1 MVASSA
7 PRCATFHVDAAS
19 DSHDVA
25 PGDGVAG
32 DHLNPDSSSCT
43 FRAAIEEANGLI
55 GPDTVLVPAG
65 IGTIMLSLGSLRVQD
80 NGTLITGVGGRPVID
95 GVGNPI
101 SHASFLLE
109 SDSNAVSRLEL
120 RRSRGDAIT
129 VLGSANRIGGTVA
142 GEGLVLVAN
151 GLDNPT
157 AAAIRLAGLGATANS
172 VAGNYIGIRSNGV
185 TPEGNAH
192 GVVVSHQASLN
203 MIGGLDSAAR
213 NIISGNS
220 GFAIIVS
227 DGAFKNQVAGNY
239 LGADSTGTNGP
250 GNHLGGVIVH
260 SGARENVI
268 GGDILLQGN
277 LISANHGHG
286 VELTGSDVTENR
298 VDGNMIGTTADG
310 RFPLGN
316 HGDGILVTDGAHHNL
331 IGGPNAE
338 SGNLISG
345 NDGSGVHLSGSG
357 VTGQVITAN
366 WIGTS
371 LAGYGH
377 LGNGWSDGD
386 GVLIDSGAS
395 ANTIGGS
402 LPANRNV
409 ISANYRFGVQLSGSG
424 TSDNR
429 VMGNYIGLN
438 AGGTS
443 SLGNAVG
450 VGISGGA
457 QSNMIGGLTKIEGN
471 VISGNR
477 SDDFPYGSGVLIF
490 GDGTRFNQVAANLIG
505 LNAEGLTARRN
516 GSAGVIVGGGAQ
528 YNLIGGDNIT
538 DGNVISGNG
547 LDDPIDGRAAG
558 IHIFGATT
566 CFNRVSGNLIGTDS
580 ASEAV
585 IGNRG
590 HGIGLYSGAHHN
602 VIGGDNFRQTNQIIG
617 SEGAGIFLSGLHTR
631 NNLLRRNYI
640 TDNEGLGIDLR
651 DSAQAGI
658 EPPKITTVGR
668 LHMTGPRLVAGRDAP
683 PGARIDIYSVDSP
696 DPSGAGEGD
705 LYLASTYANAN
716 GRFEFYLPAAP
727 PVPIILTAIA
737 TDAENNSSEFSVNG
751 YSPDATGVEDTPG
764 TLPLEFSLAQNY
776 PNPFNL
782 ETSIVFTVPRR
793 TRATLTVY
801 NVLGQRVRTL
811 TDQPYS
817 PGEYEVVWNG
827 RNDEGHEVA
836 SGTYLYRLESD
847 DRLATRKMVLIK

>member
-7 PRCATFHVDAAS
+7 PRGATFQVDAAS
-19 DSHDVA
+19 DSHDAA

-32 DHLNPDSSSCT
+32 DHLDPDSSSCT
-43 FRAAIEEANGLI
+43 LRAAIEEANALT

-65 IGTIMLSLGSLRVQD
+65 IGPIRLTLGSLRVQD
-80 NGTLITGVGGRPVID
+80 NGTVISGLSGRPVID
-95 GVGNPI
+95 GVGNPVN
-101 SHASFLLE
+101 HASFLLE

-129 VLGSANRIGGTVA
+129 VLGSANQIGSTVA
-142 GEGLVLVAN
+142 GEGLVVVGS
-151 GLDNPT
+151 GLDSPT
-157 AAAIRLAGLGATANS
+157 AAAIRLTGPGATANS
-172 VAGNYIGIRSNGV
+172 VAGNYIGIQSNGV
-185 TPEGNAH
+185 TTEGNAH

-203 MIGGLDSAAR
+203 MIGGLVSAAR

-250 GNHLGGVIVH
+250 GNHLGGVVLR

-286 VELTGSDVTENR
+286 VELTGMDVTANR
-298 VDGNMIGTTADG
+298 VDGNMIGATADG

-316 HGDGILVTDGAHHNL
+316 HGDGILVTNGAHHNL

-338 SGNLISG
+338 SGNLLSG

-371 LAGYGH
+371 LTGYGY
-377 LGNGWSDGD
+377 LGNGWLDGD
-386 GVLIDSGAS
+386 GVLVDSGAN

-409 ISANYRFGVQLSGSG
+409 ISANYRYGVQLSGSG

-450 VGISGGA
+450 VGLNSGA
-457 QSNMIGGLTKIEGN
+457 EANIIGGPTRNEGN

-505 LNAEGLTARRN
+505 LDAEGAAARRN
-516 GSAGVIVGGGAQ
+516 GSAGIIVGGGAQ
-528 YNLIGGDNIT
+528 YNLIGGDNIS

-566 CFNRVSGNLIGTDS
+566 CFNRVAGNLIGTDR
-580 ASEAV
+580 ASEVV

-602 VIGGDNFRQTNQIIG
+602 VIGGDTFRQSNEITG
-617 SEGAGIFLSGLHTR
+617 SEGAGIFLSGPQTR
-631 NNLLRRNYI
+631 NNLLRRNFI
-640 TDNEGLGIDLR
+640 TDNDGLGIDLR

-658 EPPKITTVGR
+658 EPPRITTVGR
-668 LHMTGPRLVAGRDAP
+668 LHTAGPRLVAGLDAP
-683 PGARIDIYSVDSP
+683 PGARIDIYNVDSP
-696 DPSGAGEGD
+696 DPSGAGEGN

-727 PVPIILTAIA
+727 PVPIILTATA

-764 TLPLEFSLAQNY
+764 ALPLEFSLAQNY

-782 ETSIVFTVPRR
+782 ETGIVFTLPHRV
-793 TRATLTVY
+793 RATLTVY

-811 TDQPYS
+811 ADQPYS

-836 SGTYLYRLESD
+836 SGMYLYRLEAAD
-847 DRLATRKMVLIK
+847 YLATRKMILIK